1 MINESAQVAE
11 VLQYY
16 NKSSASAS
24 RQIKTNIFTTHDVI
38 ILWPLPRVRWLV
50 SGTEH
55 GTLGSVIMFC
65 FDLLVSN
72 DWSHLLGI
80 IKLSQVSATQT
91 PATLA
96 SHLACLLNTPDL
108 DLPDTT

>member
-1 MINESAQVAE
+1 MAPPSRAVA
-11 VLQYY
+11 
-16 NKSSASAS
+16 
-24 RQIKTNIFTTHDVI
+24 
-38 ILWPLPRVRWLV
+38 RV
-50 SGTEH
+50 GP